1 MTASAHP
8 QPPIASDPEHERV
21 HEQER
26 SSPAIDRVNGVAR
39 LMGDGALFARVLARF
54 RKEYRHAADGIRS
67 ALAAGDV
74 PLAQRLAHTLKG
86 AAGMIEAVPLRE
98 EARALEQALRYGDG
112 DHTSRLARLELALE
126 RVLHELDA
134 AEGVDPAQP
143 AAKVQAQV
151 QAQGPESGK
160 LTAQLRALLED
171 GNGDAVDLVQ
181 EAAAG
186 LAGEL
191 GEECYRQIAAAIDVF
206 DFEGALAL
214 LNRRG

>member
-8 QPPIASDPEHERV
+8 QPPSTPA

-26 SSPAIDRVNGVAR
+26 EQERDIFSPAIDRINGVAR
-39 LMGDGALFARVLARF
+39 LMGDAALFARVLARF
-54 RKEYRHAADGIRS
+54 RKEYRHVVDGIRS
-67 ALAAGDV
+67 ALDAGDV

-143 AAKVQAQV
+143 ALKVRAPAQA
-151 QAQGPESGK
+151 PESGK

-186 LAGEL
+186 LTGEL

>member
-1 MTASAHP
+1 MTTSAP
-8 QPPIASDPEHERV
+8 
-21 HEQER
+21 
-26 SSPAIDRVNGVAR
+26 PAIDRVNGVAR

-74 PLAQRLAHTLKG
+74 ELAQRLAHTLKG

-98 EARALEQALRYGDG
+98 EAKAMEQALRHGAG
-112 DHTSRLARLELALE
+112 DHAWRLARLEQALA
-126 RVLHELDA
+126 RVLRELDA
-134 AEGVDPAQP
+134 AEGAGPAQP
-143 AAKVQAQV
+143 AAHE
-151 QAQGPESGK
+151 QGQGN
-160 LTAQLRALLED
+160 LRAQLRALLED

-186 LAGEL
+186 LTREL
-191 GEECYRQIAAAIDVF
+191 GEECYRQIAAAIEVF
-206 DFEGALAL
+206 DFEAALAL